1 MRIDF
6 ILPIIINQLKYR
18 LSSNQEHR
26 KMKAIGYL
34 KSLTIE
40 QTDSLVD
47 IEIATPEATGR
58 DLLVKVAA
66 ISVNPVDTKVRMR
79 AEPAEGD
86 QHKILGWDA
95 VGEVVAVGD
104 QTELFKAG
112 DQVWYA
118 GDITR
123 SGSNAEFQL
132 VDERIV
138 GSKPK
143 SLSNEEA
150 AAMPLTAITAYEL
163 LFARLD
169 FIPNQANDGSE
180 LIHEAGKPKP
190 SILIMGAAGGV
201 GSILTQL
208 AKQLTNATVIGTA
221 SRPESQQWVRDL
233 GADHVINHHK
243 PLVEQLNVLG
253 IESVTHVIS
262 LTHTEQHYDQLVAA
276 LAPQGK
282 LALIDDPVNG
292 LDVTTLKVKSLS
304 LHWELMFS
312 RSMFNTWD
320 MKKQHD
326 LLNHVSQL
334 IDDGVIKTTL
344 GENLGTINAENLKR
358 AHAHIETNQAVGKV
372 VLEGF

>member
-1 MRIDF
+1 
-6 ILPIIINQLKYR
+6 
-18 LSSNQEHR
+18 
-26 KMKAIGYL
+26 MKAVGYL
-34 KSLTIE
+34 KSLPID
-40 QTDSLVD
+40 QADSLMD
-47 IEIATPEATGR
+47 IEIETPVATGR
-58 DLLVKVAA
+58 DILVKVAA
-66 ISVNPVDTKVRMR
+66 VSVNPVDTKVRMR
-79 AEPAEGD
+79 AEAEGD

-95 VGEVVAVGD
+95 VGEVVAVGED
-104 QTELFKAG
+104 TELFKVG

-123 SGSNAEFQL
+123 QGSNSEFQL

-138 GSKPK
+138 GTKPS

-169 FIPNQANDGSE
+169 FTPGQTDADA
-180 LIHEAGKPKP
+180 EAGSPKP
-190 SILIMGAAGGV
+190 TILIMGAAGGV

-208 AKQLTNATVIGTA
+208 AKKLTNAIVIGTA
-221 SRPESQQWVRDL
+221 SRPESEQWVRDL
-233 GADHVINHHK
+233 GADHVINHHQ
-243 PLVEQLNVLG
+243 PLVAQLNDLG
-253 IESVTHVIS
+253 IVNVTHVIS
-262 LTHTEQHYDQLVAA
+262 LNHTEQHFPQLVEA

-282 LALIDDPVNG
+282 LALIDDPENG
-292 LDVTTLKVKSLS
+292 LDVTLLKVKSLS
-304 LHWELMFS
+304 LHWELMYT

-320 MKKQHD
+320 MQKQHD
-326 LLNHVSQL
+326 LLNQISQL

-344 GENLGTINAENLKR
+344 GENYGTINAENLKR

>member
-1 MRIDF
+1 
-6 ILPIIINQLKYR
+6 
-18 LSSNQEHR
+18 
-26 KMKAIGYL
+26 MKAIGYL
-34 KSLTIE
+34 KSLPIE
-40 QTDSLVD
+40 QAESLVD

-79 AEPAEGD
+79 AEPADEN
-86 QHKILGWDA
+86 HKILGWDA

-104 QTELFKAG
+104 QTELFKVG

-123 SGSNAEFQL
+123 SGSNTEYQL

-169 FIPNQANDGSE
+169 FTPNQTND
-180 LIHEAGKPKP
+180 EAGKPKS

-243 PLVEQLNVLG
+243 PLVKQLNELG

-262 LTHTEQHYDQLVAA
+262 LTHTQQHYDQLVAA

-282 LALIDDPVNG
+282 LALIDDPENG
-292 LDVTTLKVKSLS
+292 LDVTALKVKSLS

-320 MKKQHD
+320 MQKQHD

-344 GENLGTINAENLKR
+344 GENYGTINAENLKR

-372 VLEGF
+372 VLEGFES

>member
-1 MRIDF
+1 
-6 ILPIIINQLKYR
+6 
-18 LSSNQEHR
+18 
-26 KMKAIGYL
+26 MKAIGYL
-34 KSLTIE
+34 KSLLID
-40 QTDSLVD
+40 QKDSLTD
-47 IEIATPEATGR
+47 IQIEVPTAVGR
-58 DLLVKVAA
+58 DLLVKIAA

-79 AEPAEGD
+79 AEGTNG

-104 QTELFKAG
+104 ETELFKVG

-123 SGSNAEFQL
+123 QGTNAEFHL

-138 GSKPK
+138 GLKPK
-143 SLSNEEA
+143 SISNEAA

-169 FIPNQANDGSE
+169 FVPNQVND
-180 LIHEAGKPKP
+180 EADTPKP

-221 SRPESQQWVRDL
+221 SRPESQQWVKDL

-243 PLVEQLNVLG
+243 PLLEQLNVLG
-253 IESVTHVIS
+253 IDAVTHVIS
-262 LTHTEQHYDQLVAA
+262 LTHTEQHYEQLVEV

-292 LDVTTLKVKSLS
+292 LDVTALKVKSIS
-304 LHWELMFS
+304 LHWELMFT
-312 RSMFNTWD
+312 RAMFNTWD
-320 MKKQHD
+320 MQKQHD
-326 LLNHVSQL
+326 LLNHVSEL
-334 IDDGVIKTTL
+334 IDNGTIKTTL
-344 GENLGTINAENLKR
+344 GENFGIINSDNLKR
-358 AHAHIETNQAVGKV
+358 AHAHIETNQAVGKI

>member
-1 MRIDF
+1 
-6 ILPIIINQLKYR
+6 
-18 LSSNQEHR
+18 
-26 KMKAIGYL
+26 MKAIGYL
-34 KSLTIE
+34 KSLPIDE
-40 QTDSLVD
+40 ANSLLD
-47 IEIATPEATGR
+47 IEITTPEATGR

-79 AEPAEGD
+79 AEATDENY
-86 QHKILGWDA
+86 KILGWDA
-95 VGEVVAVGD
+95 VGEVVAIGD
-104 QTELFKAG
+104 QTELFKVG
-112 DQVWYA
+112 DHVWYA

-123 SGSNAEFQL
+123 SGSNAEYQL

-143 SLSNEEA
+143 TLSIEEA

-169 FIPNQANDGSE
+169 FTPKLNSQSSDQDDA
-180 LIHEAGKPKP
+180 EAGKPKP

-208 AKQLTNATVIGTA
+208 AKQLTIATIIGTA

-233 GADHVINHHK
+233 GADHVINHHQ
-243 PLVEQLNVLG
+243 PLVEQLKELG

-282 LALIDDPVNG
+282 LALIDDPING
-292 LDVTTLKVKSLS
+292 LDVTALKVKSLS

-320 MKKQHD
+320 MQKQHD

-334 IDDGVIKTTL
+334 IDAGVLKTTL
-344 GENLGTINAENLKR
+344 GENYGTINAENLKR
-358 AHAHIETNQAVGKV
+358 AHAHIETNQAVGKI
-372 VLEGF
+372 VLEGFS

>member
-1 MRIDF
+1 
-6 ILPIIINQLKYR
+6 
-18 LSSNQEHR
+18 
-26 KMKAIGYL
+26 MKAIGYL
-34 KSLTIE
+34 KSLAIE
-40 QTDSLVD
+40 QADSLVD
-47 IEIATPEATGR
+47 IEIETPEATGR

-66 ISVNPVDTKVRMR
+66 ISVNPVDTKIRMR
-79 AEPAEGD
+79 AEGADG

-95 VGEVVAVGD
+95 VGEVVAVGEE
-104 QTELFKAG
+104 TELFKVG

-163 LFARLD
+163 LFARLG
-169 FIPNQANDGSE
+169 FTPNQVDDE
-180 LIHEAGKPKP
+180 PGKPKP

-221 SRPESQQWVRDL
+221 SRPESQQWVKDL

-243 PLVEQLNVLG
+243 PLVEQLNELG
-253 IESVTHVIS
+253 IESVSHVIS
-262 LTHTEQHYDQLVAA
+262 LTHTDQHYDQLVAA

-282 LALIDDPVNG
+282 LALIDDPAGG
-292 LDVTTLKVKSLS
+292 LDVMALKVKSLS

-320 MKKQHD
+320 MQKQHD

-334 IDDGVIKTTL
+334 IDEGVLKTTL
-344 GENLGTINAENLKR
+344 GENYGTINAENLKK
-358 AHAHIETNQAVGKV
+358 AHAHIETNQAVGKI

>member
-1 MRIDF
+1 
-6 ILPIIINQLKYR
+6 
-18 LSSNQEHR
+18 
-26 KMKAIGYL
+26 MKAIGYL

-40 QTDSLVD
+40 QADSLVD
-47 IEIATPEATGR
+47 IDIEKPIATGR

-79 AEPAEGD
+79 AEGVNG
-86 QHKILGWDA
+86 QYKILGWDA
-95 VGEVVAVGD
+95 VGEIVAVGD
-104 QTELFKAG
+104 QTELYNVG
-112 DQVWYA
+112 DHVWYA

-169 FIPNQANDGSE
+169 FTPKLNSQASKDES
-180 LIHEAGKPKP
+180 GKPTP

-208 AKQLTNATVIGTA
+208 AKQLTDATVIGTA
-221 SRPESQQWVRDL
+221 SRSESQQWVRDL

-243 PLVEQLNVLG
+243 PLVEQLNDLG
-253 IESVTHVIS
+253 IKSVTHVIS
-262 LTHTEQHYDQLVAA
+262 LTHTEEHYDQLVAA

-292 LDVTTLKVKSLS
+292 LDVTALKVKSLS
-304 LHWELMFS
+304 LHWELMFT

-320 MKKQHD
+320 MQKQHD

-334 IDDGVIKTTL
+334 IDNGVIKTTL
-344 GENLGTINAENLKR
+344 GENYGKINAENLKR